1 MTSRAA
7 QAQLDPY
14 AALTD
19 RVRKLES
26 DLRELRAAR
35 RLESASIDSGA
46 VIVRDTGGGILA
58 QLGDLGNGHRGA
70 VLYDR
75 SANFV
80 VSDDE
85 AAHRGLARPYIPL
98 HAGALSVPDST
109 TTSATFADV
118 VAGSAILQHAGLYAH
133 LLVRASDGT
142 TGGEVRL
149 VVNGVQVGATL
160 TVGLGAFAE
169 ATIGPAAVSSALGP
183 TYSSILRIAVQAR
196 RTAGTGTVGVR
207 LLSLLGLDSAWL

>member
-1 MTSRAA
+1 VTSRGA

-14 AALTD
+14 AALTE
-19 RVRKLES
+19 RIRKLES

-98 HAGALSVPDST
+98 HAGGLDTPTAT

-118 VAGSAILQHAGLYAH
+118 AAGSAILQHAALYAH

-142 TGGEVRL
+142 TSGEARL
-149 VVNGVQVGATL
+149 VVNGVQVGSTL
-160 TVGLGAFAE
+160 TIGLGANAE
-169 ATIGPAAVSSALGP
+169 ATIGPAAVSAALGA
-183 TYSSILRIAVQAR
+183 TYSSILRVAIQTR